1 MKSLRSS
8 SMIAA
13 AMSVVRPA
21 GRRRAVA
28 TSAAPSATDRQVG
41 AAETPLT
48 RGGPDVPS
56 ELNSIADR
64 TAPMSYSLI
73 GW

>member
-1 MKSLRSS
+1 MKSLHSS

-13 AMSVVRPA
+13 ALSAV
-21 GRRRAVA
+21 RRRAFA
-28 TSAAPSATDRQVG
+28 RSTAPSATDRQFGV
-41 AAETPLT
+41 AEPPST

>member
-1 MKSLRSS
+1 MKSLHSS

-13 AMSVVRPA
+13 ALSAV
-21 GRRRAVA
+21 RRRAFA
-28 TSAAPSATDRQVG
+28 RSTAATDRQFGV
-41 AAETPLT
+41 AEPPST

>member
-21 GRRRAVA
+21 NRRRAGA
-28 TSAAPSATDRQVG
+28 RSAARTATDHQLGVV
-41 AAETPLT
+41 EPPST
-48 RGGPDVPS
+48 RGGSDAPS